1 MLSKEELTNKLEKLY
16 SCYTDGCSSREES
29 RSHAEAGVDIFWPE
43 IERLRSYQ
51 YTIECEAQHNKNLHE
66 EELFNSDNLLKRL
79 NEKKAKVADLE
90 KENERLKEAIGYL
103 VKVPTQSYEKE
114 LARKL
119 TDLERKLVVAKAA
132 LVAARDSRYSL
143 EPSGGYSQIDNLVFE
158 ALKEIEGE
166 K

>member
-79 NEKKAKVADLE
+79 NEKKAC
-90 KENERLKEAIGYL
+90 
-103 VKVPTQSYEKE
+103 YEKE

-143 EPSGGYSQIDNLVFE
+143 EPSGGHSQIDILIFE

>member
-1 MLSKEELTNKLEKLY
+1 
-16 SCYTDGCSSREES
+16 
-29 RSHAEAGVDIFWPE
+29 
-43 IERLRSYQ
+43 
-51 YTIECEAQHNKNLHE
+51 
-66 EELFNSDNLLKRL
+66 LFNSDNLLKRL

-143 EPSGGYSQIDNLVFE
+143 EPSGGHSQIDILIFE